1 MIKMTIYTLHSKAFS
16 KVLMYTVDKKE
27 KKNHTV
33 ILNTKRVIKQ
43 LNNQTRLHYSRWG
56 QLFSVFT
63 KDFNLNS
70 INMKIQGETK

>member
-1 MIKMTIYTLHSKAFS
+1 MTIYTLHSKAFS